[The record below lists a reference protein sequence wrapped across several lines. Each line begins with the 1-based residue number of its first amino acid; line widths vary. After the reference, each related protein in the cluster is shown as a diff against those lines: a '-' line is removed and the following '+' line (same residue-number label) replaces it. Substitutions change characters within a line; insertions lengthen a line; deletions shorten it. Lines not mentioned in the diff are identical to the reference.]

1 MHIKLTECTL
11 HEKNLM
17 TVPAKLTKGSENPS
31 VFFEFCNK
39 YSVSVNCVCGGIQL
53 SFNEFY

>member
-1 MHIKLTECTL
+1 MRLCSDMHINLTECTL

-17 TVPAKLTKGSENPS
+17 TITAKLTKGSENPS

-39 YSVSVNCVCGGIQL
+39 YSVSFNCVGNPA
-53 SFNEFY
+53 FF